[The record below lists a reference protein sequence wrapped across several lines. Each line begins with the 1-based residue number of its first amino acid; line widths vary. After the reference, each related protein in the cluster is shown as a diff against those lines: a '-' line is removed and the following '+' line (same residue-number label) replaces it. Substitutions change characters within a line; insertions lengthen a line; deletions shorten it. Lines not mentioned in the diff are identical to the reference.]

1 MAWAL
6 TQSGFSAELAASM
19 ARLPGGAP
27 VFMAISILAFIVLGS
42 VLEGIPAIVGRLLLE
57 KRHKEVTQL
66 IKALLS
72 KDNKDLVDALREQP
86 KAIKDAFSAII
97 QSIPKP
103 EKPEVNVE
111 VNQQKIVTSLEAIC
125 EKIIKSNEL
134 VIKALNE
141 KPLIESFDLQRDN
154 WGNTKTVKVNY
165 KK

>member
-1 MAWAL
+1 M
-6 TQSGFSAELAASM
+6 ED
-19 ARLPGGAP
+19 
-27 VFMAISILAFIVLGS
+27 
-42 VLEGIPAIVGRLLLE
+42 LEFKELLLE

-97 QSIPKP
+97 QSIP
-103 EKPEVNVE
+103 
-111 VNQQKIVTSLEAIC
+111 VNQQEIVTSLEAIC

>member
-1 MAWAL
+1 M
-6 TQSGFSAELAASM
+6 ED
-19 ARLPGGAP
+19 
-27 VFMAISILAFIVLGS
+27 
-42 VLEGIPAIVGRLLLE
+42 LEFKELLLE

-111 VNQQKIVTSLEAIC
+111 VIQQEIVTSLEAIC

>member
-1 MAWAL
+1 M
-6 TQSGFSAELAASM
+6 ED
-19 ARLPGGAP
+19 
-27 VFMAISILAFIVLGS
+27 
-42 VLEGIPAIVGRLLLE
+42 LEFKELLLE

>member
-1 MAWAL
+1 M
-6 TQSGFSAELAASM
+6 ED
-19 ARLPGGAP
+19 
-27 VFMAISILAFIVLGS
+27 
-42 VLEGIPAIVGRLLLE
+42 LEFKELLLE

-97 QSIPKP
+97 QSIPK
-103 EKPEVNVE
+103 NVE
-111 VNQQKIVTSLEAIC
+111 VNQQEIVTSLEAIC

-154 WGNTKTVKVNY
+154 WGNTKTVKVNS

>member
-1 MAWAL
+1 M
-6 TQSGFSAELAASM
+6 ED
-19 ARLPGGAP
+19 
-27 VFMAISILAFIVLGS
+27 
-42 VLEGIPAIVGRLLLE
+42 LEFKELLLE

-103 EKPEVNVE
+103 EKPEVNVG

>member
-1 MAWAL
+1 M
-6 TQSGFSAELAASM
+6 ED
-19 ARLPGGAP
+19 
-27 VFMAISILAFIVLGS
+27 
-42 VLEGIPAIVGRLLLE
+42 LEFKELLLE

-111 VNQQKIVTSLEAIC
+111 VNQQEIVTSLEAIC

>member
-1 MAWAL
+1 M
-6 TQSGFSAELAASM
+6 ED
-19 ARLPGGAP
+19 
-27 VFMAISILAFIVLGS
+27 
-42 VLEGIPAIVGRLLLE
+42 LEFKELLLE

-86 KAIKDAFSAII
+86 KAIKDAISAII

-111 VNQQKIVTSLEAIC
+111 VNQQEIVTSLEAIC